1 MTSLVPRP
9 ETAPGNDTRGVTC
22 SIVHSIGCT
31 YMWTLDTQQK
41 TMLSYVALQVAKP
54 APH

>member
-22 SIVHSIGCT
+22 SIVHSIGCI
-31 YMWTLDTQQK
+31 YVDTGYATKDYAQLCC
-41 TMLSYVALQVAKP
+41 TTSS
-54 APH
+54 